1 MTEHNG
7 KQKSHEPLTEVQQQ
21 NQEAVL
27 FDDQTVLS
35 RIQDQEGAGKV
46 EEGLWSQNIVGL
58 FAETTGR
65 Y

>member
-7 KQKSHEPLTEVQQQ
+7 KQKSPVPLAVAPQQ

-27 FDDQTVLS
+27 FDDQIVLS
-35 RIQDQEGAGKV
+35 RVQGQEGSEKV
-46 EEGLWSQNIVGL
+46 EEGLWSQNTVSL